1 MTVVE
6 AEKFKMTALGPL
18 PPEWEVVKLGE
29 LLDTLRN
36 GTTKRQN
43 KDGKGY
49 AVSRIE
55 TISTGLINPVKVGC
69 IESLTDDEVVNYR
82 LRHGDIL
89 FSHINS
95 EPYLGNSAIYRDNP
109 PLLIHGMNLLVVRPN
124 ISQLGPEF
132 LNFLFNYYRTTGVFV
147 GIASRAVNQSS
158 INQGKLKALLISLPP
173 LPEQKKIAHV
183 LSTVQTAI
191 EKTEAVIKATRE
203 LKKSLMK
210 HLFAYGPV
218 SMDEVK
224 NVLLK
229 ETKIGMIPDKWD
241 VVRLGEVVTFSS
253 KPRNFDLSA
262 SDNIPFVPMEYIPD
276 DWVDIN
282 RYEMRKPGEIR
293 SGTFFFKGDLLVA
306 KITPSFENGKQ
317 CIANNLP
324 SNFGYATTEVWPLH
338 QTTRADLL
346 YLFYHLKRKEVRMDI
361 AGKMEG
367 STGRQR
373 VPRHVLQSLYIPL
386 PSLSIQ
392 RQITDMLSPIDGKI
406 EAEESKRKSL
416 EALFE
421 TLLSNLMTGK
431 IRVNNLEV
439 PV

>member
-29 LLDTLRN
+29 LLDTFRN

-55 TISTGLINPVKVGC
+55 TISTGLVNPVKVGY

-82 LRHGDIL
+82 LRRGDIL

-158 INQGKLKALLISLPP
+158 INQGKLKALLFP
-173 LPEQKKIAHV
+173 LPSILEQKKIAAV
-183 LSTVQTAI
+183 LSAI
-191 EKTEAVIKATRE
+191 QEAKEKTEVVIRATRE

-210 HLFAYGPV
+210 HLFTYGPV
-218 SMDEVK
+218 SIDEAENLLLKKTEIGPVPEGWEVK
-224 NVLLK
+224 PLVDIATLQRGKDLPK
-229 ETKIGMIPDKWD
+229 QKQVWGKHP
-241 VVRLGEVVTFSS
+241 VVGSSGVMAYHNQAPCKGPGVVTGRSGSIGNLTYVEEDYWPHNTGLYVRDFHNNNPKFTYYLLHLIDFKKYATGVSV
-253 KPRNFDLSA
+253 PTLNRNFVHAATL
-262 SDNIPFVPMEYIPD
+262 PVPPIEVQQYIAD
-276 DWVDIN
+276 ILATVD
-282 RYEMRKPGEIR
+282 RR
-293 SGTFFFKGDLLVA
+293 
-306 KITPSFENGKQ
+306 
-317 CIANNLP
+317 
-324 SNFGYATTEVWPLH
+324 
-338 QTTRADLL
+338 
-346 YLFYHLKRKEVRMDI
+346 
-361 AGKMEG
+361 
-367 STGRQR
+367 
-373 VPRHVLQSLYIPL
+373 
-386 PSLSIQ
+386 
-392 RQITDMLSPIDGKI
+392 I
-406 EAEESKRKSL
+406 EAEENGKKAL
-416 EALFE
+416 EALFK
-421 TLLSNLMTGK
+421 TLLSKLMTGK
-431 IRVNNLEV
+431 IRVAQLEV